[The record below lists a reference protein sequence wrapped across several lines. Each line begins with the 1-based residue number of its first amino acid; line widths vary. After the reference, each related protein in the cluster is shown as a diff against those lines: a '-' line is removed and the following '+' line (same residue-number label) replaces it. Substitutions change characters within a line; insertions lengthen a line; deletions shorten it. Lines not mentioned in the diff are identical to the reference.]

1 VQRPEAAVHEELQ
14 LSQMQELPSL
24 LSKVHCLTRKEFSA
38 NGLKPFAT
46 LALVFEWLAA
56 VCLNEGMVNS
66 KLTITPLS
74 R

>member
-1 VQRPEAAVHEELQ
+1 
-14 LSQMQELPSL
+14 MQGLPSL
-24 LSKVHCLTRKEFSA
+24 FSKVYCFTRKEFSA

-46 LALVFEWLAA
+46 LPPVYEWIAA
-56 VCLNEGMVNS
+56 VCLIEGMVNN